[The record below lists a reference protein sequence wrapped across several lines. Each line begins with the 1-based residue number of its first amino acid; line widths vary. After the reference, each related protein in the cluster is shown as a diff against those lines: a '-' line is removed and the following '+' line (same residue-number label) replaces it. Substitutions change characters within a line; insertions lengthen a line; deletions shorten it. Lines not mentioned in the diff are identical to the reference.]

1 MNQRLNKLAL
11 AVALACAVP
20 AQAQEV
26 DREAMEREKV
36 EVLHETTLNLVKL
49 LVEQGVIKQ
58 EAADAMLA
66 EAEKRAQRKLARER
80 AAEKARMGEVEEA
93 NKGVVRVTYVPE
105 HVKREI
111 RDQVRQEVVA
121 QAKQERWGE
130 VNAVPEWLD
139 RLKWEGDIRLRYQGD
154 LFADGNAPEAAFNS
168 IGQDIDNTTE
178 DRHRERV
185 RLRLGL
191 NANVTP
197 GVDAGVRITT
207 GNTSDPVSTN
217 QTLGNTNNKYSLVLD
232 RAFLKVKPFDW
243 LTASGGRIPNP
254 FFSTDLVW
262 DDDLNFEGV
271 AATFTPWPNENRD
284 LKPFVTA
291 GVFPLQEIEE
301 SASVGV
307 KDKWLF
313 GAQVGAQ
320 WTPDTRTRLKGA
332 LALYDYRN
340 ISGIRNPVSGSF
352 INDKSA
358 PQRRQKGNNL
368 FDIDANIA
376 DSVQLWALAPEY
388 RIANLTLV
396 ADFAQFD
403 PVHVIGTFDWARN
416 IGFDRDEILSR
427 TGLPS
432 LGEEID
438 GYQVKLTVGYPKISL
453 RHEWQAFVGYRY
465 LEADAVLDAFTDSDF
480 HLGGTNHKGFMIG
493 GSYGLDK
500 NTWLSA
506 RWMSSDAIS
515 TPGYS
520 SVPLPLSMD
529 VFQIDLNAKF

>member
-1 MNQRLNKLAL
+1 MAMKLKAL
-11 AVALACAVP
+11 TVAVAMACAGVV
-20 AQAQEV
+20 QAEETE
-26 DREAMEREKV
+26 RETIEREKV
-36 EVLHETTLNLVKL
+36 EVLHETTMNLVKL

-58 EAADAMLA
+58 EVADGMLA
-66 EAEKRAQRKLARER
+66 EAEKRAKRKLARER
-80 AAEKARMGEVEEA
+80 AAEKAKLGEIEEQ

-105 HVKREI
+105 SVKREI
-111 RDQVRQEVVA
+111 REQVRQEVVA
-121 QAKQERWGE
+121 QARQERWGD

-139 RLKWEGDIRLRYQGD
+139 RLKWEGDLRLRYQGD
-154 LFADGNAPEAAFNS
+154 FFADGNAPEAAFNTS
-168 IGQDIDNTTE
+168 GHLISNTNE
-178 DRHRERV
+178 DRHRERI

-217 QTLGNTNNKYSLVLD
+217 QTLGNTGNKYTLVLD
-232 RAFLKVKPFDW
+232 RAFLKVKPYDW

-284 LKPFVTA
+284 FKPFVTA
-291 GVFPLQEIEE
+291 GLFPLQEIEE
-301 SASVGV
+301 SASVRV
-307 KDKWLF
+307 KDKWLY
-313 GAQVGAQ
+313 GAQLGAE
-320 WTPDTRTRLKGA
+320 WTPSTRTRIKGG
-332 LALYDYRN
+332 LALYEYRH
-340 ISGIRNPVSGSF
+340 ISGIANPALGDTF
-352 INDKSA
+352 NNQSA
-358 PQRRQKGNNL
+358 PQSRQKGNSL
-368 FDIDANIA
+368 FNIDNDGNAATN
-376 DSVQLWALAPEY
+376 LWALAPEY

-396 ADFAQFD
+396 TDFAQYD
-403 PVHVIGTFDWARN
+403 PIHVIGSFDWARN
-416 IGFDRDEILSR
+416 IGFDRGEILAR
-427 TGLPS
+427 TGQS
-432 LGEEID
+432 LDSKID
-438 GYQVKLTVGYPKISL
+438 GYQFKLTMGHPKISL

-506 RWMSSDAIS
+506 RWMSSDEID
-515 TPGYS
+515 G
-520 SVPLPLSMD
+520 LPLSID
-529 VFQIDLNAKF
+529 VFQLDLNAKF